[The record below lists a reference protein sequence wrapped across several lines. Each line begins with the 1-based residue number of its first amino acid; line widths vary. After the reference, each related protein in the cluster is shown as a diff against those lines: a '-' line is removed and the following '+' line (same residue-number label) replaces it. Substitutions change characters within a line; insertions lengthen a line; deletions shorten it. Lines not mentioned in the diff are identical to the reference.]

1 MEEMRIEFLRE
12 SFMTYVNIV
21 AGLSVDE
28 REVMPSPRLYTPSG
42 TCDIHLTKMLL
53 RSLLSEL
60 QSALEEQIL
69 LRTLMRS

>member
-28 REVMPSPRLYTPSG
+28 REVMSSQ
-42 TCDIHLTKMLL
+42 K
-53 RSLLSEL
+53 
-60 QSALEEQIL
+60 
-69 LRTLMRS
+69 